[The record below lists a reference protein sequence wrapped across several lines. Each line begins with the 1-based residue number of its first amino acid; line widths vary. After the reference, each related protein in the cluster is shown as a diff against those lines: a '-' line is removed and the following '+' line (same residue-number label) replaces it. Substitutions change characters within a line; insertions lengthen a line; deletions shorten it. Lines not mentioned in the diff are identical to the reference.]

1 MKRDLVITFPSI
13 GGSGYLT
20 LAETIA
26 DAAIKAGYYS
36 VVYQC
41 RGLAQAEGPM
51 CLDTWISEKEIH
63 GAVVQEVNYMNAYE
77 MTEIWRMFTEAG
89 KEVERVYSKDL
100 TIVSDY
106 RVIEP
111 IVVMTSIKGPR
122 YYSREELLELIKNYK
137 IAGNT
142 PRIIL
147 YDFSKYKQYASILKG
162 PYSFGVIVADLE
174 QRDDI
179 IRIPKNEAKAA
190 VYEGAPQKGKLPEL
204 NVEAFERGYEDRI
217 KAKAKEAKVIMI

>member
-26 DAAIKAGYYS
+26 DAAIKAGYYA

-51 CLDTWISEKEIH
+51 CLDTWVSEREIH
-63 GAVVQEVNYMNAYE
+63 GAVAQEVNYMNAYE
-77 MTEIWRMFTEAG
+77 LTEVWRMFTEAG
-89 KEVERVYSKDL
+89 RQVEEVYSKDL

-147 YDFSKYKQYASILKG
+147 YDFSKYKQYASVLKG
-162 PYSFGVIVADLE
+162 PYSFGIIIADLE
-174 QRDDI
+174 KRDDI
-179 IRIPKNEAKAA
+179 LRIPKQVAKAV

-204 NVEAFERGYEDRI
+204 NVEVFEKGYEDRI
-217 KAKAKEAKVIMI
+217 KAKEAKVMMI